1 MDNIFQLNKETKPEK
16 VYEFYTLIGKHKFL
30 DNDKNP
36 RLENENEDTFA
47 KKIIVNNN
55 TKYYIKTGTYGKIYN
70 PIGLFS
76 EGTANKFLSKV
87 GKRAWQFKEVNLKIF
102 NMYINFL
109 KTKNTAWLINAERE
123 LN

>member
-1 MDNIFQLNKETKPEK
+1 MDNVFQLNKSTKPEK
-16 VYEFYTLIGKHKFL
+16 IYEFYTMIGKHKFL
-30 DNDKNP
+30 DQDKNP

-47 KKIIVNNN
+47 KKITINNN
-55 TKYYIKTGTYGKIYN
+55 IKYYIKTGTYGKIYN

-87 GKRAWQFKEVNLKIF
+87 GKKAWQFKEVNVKVF
-102 NMYINFL
+102 DMYVNFL
-109 KTKNTAWLINAERE
+109 KSKNTAWLTNAERE

>member
-1 MDNIFQLNKETKPEK
+1 MDNIFQLNKENKSEK
-16 VYEFYTLIGKHKFL
+16 TYEFYTLIGKHKFL
-30 DNDKNP
+30 DKDKNP
-36 RLENENEDTFA
+36 RVENENEDTFA

-76 EGTANKFLSKV
+76 EGTANKFMSKV
-87 GKRAWQFKEVNLKIF
+87 GKKAWQFKEVNLKIF